1 MNRTQT
7 PTSMRLTPLIFRIR
21 PTFSWWAILGIL
33 GILGALLATGCNSP
47 NALAKRGAKMEEA
60 GMMDQAANFYYTA
73 LQKDRNH
80 IRSLSGMERAGQAVL
95 MDRLED
101 FDAALLQNNRAAAV
115 KAFEGA
121 EAYFKKV
128 EV

>member
-7 PTSMRLTPLIFRIR
+7 PTSMRLTPLICRIR

-60 GMMDQAANFYYTA
+60 GFRVTGTS
-73 LQKDRNH
+73 R
-80 IRSLSGMERAGQAVL
+80 
-95 MDRLED
+95 ED
-101 FDAALLQNNRAAAV
+101 FARIIAADTVTWGRAVAATGFSCRPNASSSCAIAG
-115 KAFEGA
+115 KSIRATRSRSA
-121 EAYFKKV
+121 LAPSPSNLTRAR
-128 EV
+128 